1 MFVESSPRCSPGAA
15 VCLFLFFCI
24 TITGFRDLG
33 DQDKTNIE
41 LKRNIRL
48 CIALFFKCAY
58 VSACV
63 CVCTQQALS
72 VVLFSFL

>member
-41 LKRNIRL
+41 LRRNIRL
-48 CIALFFKCAY
+48 CIALFFN
-58 VSACV
+58 VRM
-63 CVCTQQALS
+63 
-72 VVLFSFL
+72 

>member
-1 MFVESSPRCSPGAA
+1 MFTRGS
-15 VCLFLFFCI
+15 CLFVFVFCI

-48 CIALFFKCAY
+48 CIALFFN
-58 VSACV
+58 VRM
-63 CVCTQQALS
+63 
-72 VVLFSFL
+72 